1 MSRLEYCFHGFPRVL
16 PHGNP
21 RIEGAGTEVPRP
33 VGPGSYGLRPAA
45 WTYKIIMVKPMVY
58 TATVNV
64 HDILT
69 CKHGTLLPTALDED
83 QYLESVEQDYMGV
96 LLII

>member
-1 MSRLEYCFHGFPRVL
+1 MASPEYRHMAIHELKMLERRYLEP
-16 PHGNP
+16 P
-21 RIEGAGTEVPRP
+21 A
-33 VGPGSYGLRPAA
+33 PGSCGLRPAA
-45 WTYKIIMVKPMVY
+45 WTYNIIMVKPMVY